1 MYPDN
6 IQASSQ
12 CQPEAFVTRMTW
24 SGRKGD
30 WEPYT
35 SSFPPISASGR
46 SSTFTLLSLNIWF
59 EGSPFTAPQQRHAAL
74 LTSLALTD
82 ADVVNLQ
89 EVTHSVLR
97 AFRGDDHFQEKWI
110 ISSFSNKVFGEE
122 FHGLVTLVNK
132 HTADMLSCIR
142 VPLDGHPDVALRSTR
157 ALLVTEVVKEGTPV
171 RIINSHL
178 VATAGA
184 RGIAMR
190 DYQIHVAA
198 TMAQK
203 PTSSLSSSQLQRVI
217 FSGDMNLADY
227 SEQDAPEHH
236 GFHDA
241 WRELHGRS
249 GDPGYTFGLNYPQ
262 SMETDY
268 PPKRLDRIV
277 YRGSLL
283 PTRFEVMFTEPLALE
298 PSLRELLGHDVHL
311 SDHAGVLAEF
321 SLI

>member
-1 MYPDN
+1 
-6 IQASSQ
+6 
-12 CQPEAFVTRMTW
+12 
-24 SGRKGD
+24 
-30 WEPYT
+30 
-35 SSFPPISASGR
+35 
-46 SSTFTLLSLNIWF
+46 
-59 EGSPFTAPQQRHAAL
+59 

-97 AFRGDDHFQEKWI
+97 AFRGDEGFQGKWI
-110 ISSFSNKVFGEE
+110 ISSFSTKVFGEE

-142 VPLDGHPDVALRSTR
+142 IPLDGHPDLAVRSTR
-157 ALLVTEVVKEGTPV
+157 ALLVTEVVKEGISV
-171 RIINSHL
+171 RVINAHL

-198 TMAQK
+198 TMGQK
-203 PTSSLSSSQLQRVI
+203 SPAASSSQLPRVI
-217 FSGDMNLADY
+217 FSGDMNLADD
-227 SEQDAPEHH
+227 SEQNTPERH

-241 WRELHGRS
+241 WSELHGRS
-249 GDPGYTFGLNYPQ
+249 GDQGHTFGLHYPQ
-262 SMETDY
+262 TMEKAY

-277 YRGSLL
+277 YIGSLL
-283 PTRFEVMFTEPLALE
+283 PTRFEIMFTEPLAIP